1 MQNIDSIANND
12 NKKILKDK
20 VNNKTYIKGT
30 IINLKQ
36 ESYLGLEDSPN
47 VIKPSIK
54 VQTDSMPQK

>member
-30 IINLKQ
+30 IINLK
-36 ESYLGLEDSPN
+36 
-47 VIKPSIK
+47 
-54 VQTDSMPQK
+54 